1 MIQITLTPKQLELV
15 KDALNSF
22 DEGYLE
28 TEQECQEF
36 KGLKQFI
43 DYKANTTQQEVST
56 EQFVNILFEGD
67 KVSG

>member
-15 KDALNSF
+15 KDALDSF

-43 DYKANTTQQEVST
+43 DYKASTAQQEVST

-67 KVSG
+67 KSNE